1 MGKIKVDQ
9 IEVESASSVQ
19 INNPVKVDTISE
31 KTSGSG
37 VTIDGV
43 LIRDGSIGSSYL
55 DVSTTET
62 IQSLSSSSGVLSI
75 NVANGK
81 TGTITLTEN
90 ITDIDF
96 TNVPT
101 SGHVTFTLYVST
113 DTTTSY
119 IININKI
126 TVNGGSESDGLSNSF
141 TVSQGVNTKDVVT
154 FQFFNA
160 SQPVVTNTGQV
171 RSESIPVTDSLEG
184 YFDVDNFTS
193 GTTWEDQSGNNR
205 DLSFTSIGG
214 FNADGSINFNSN
226 TRINT
231 ATSAIPVANNYTCI
245 FVMSTTDTQ
254 ALFWH
259 GSFGFLGAYSSASKG
274 YHSGVGTPTLY
285 KGTSQISNLYD
296 NIRTSTSYYLEFSD
310 CDFDSGDT
318 LMLNNYSGFQI
329 EGGQL
334 WAILFYSKVLNTSE
348 RSSLVDYFTNVKQ
361 YIGN

>member
-1 MGKIKVDQ
+1 MVSKIKVDE
-9 IEVESASSVQ
+9 IVSSQANGAVLLEA
-19 INNPVKVDTISE
+19 PVK
-31 KTSGSG
+31 K
-37 VTIDGV
+37 
-43 LIRDGSIGSSYL
+43 
-55 DVSTTET
+55 
-62 IQSLSSSSGVLSI
+62 IQTLTSSSGVLAI
-75 NVANGK
+75 NCANAS
-81 TGTITLTEN
+81 TGTISLTEN

-101 SGHVTFTLYVST
+101 SGHFKFTLYVST
-113 DTTTSY
+113 HSSTSY
-119 IININKI
+119 VINLNKT
-126 TVNGGSESDGLSNSF
+126 TVNGGSEADGLSAGAF
-141 TVSQGVNTKDVVT
+141 TVSQGVGTNDVVT
-154 FQFFNA
+154 FEFFNA
-160 SQPVVTNTGQV
+160 STPVVTNTGQV
-171 RSESIPVTDSLEG
+171 NSQSIPVTDSLEA
-184 YFDVDNFTS
+184 YYDVNNFTS

-214 FNADGSINFNSN
+214 FNSDGSINFNSN

-231 ATSAIPVANNYTCI
+231 ATNVIPVGANYTCI

-259 GSFGFLGAYSSASKG
+259 GSFGFVGAYSTSNKG

-310 CDFDSGDT
+310 CDFDTGDT
-318 LMLNNYSGFQI
+318 LMLNNYSSFQI

-334 WAILFYSKVLNTSE
+334 WAILFYSKVLSTSE
-348 RSSLVDYFTNVKQ
+348 RSSLVNYFTNTKE

>member
-1 MGKIKVDQ
+1 M
-9 IEVESASSVQ
+9 SSEL
-19 INNPVKVDTISE
+19 KVDTISA
-31 KTSGSG
+31 KTANGA
-37 VTIDGV
+37 V
-43 LIRDGSIGSSYL
+43 LL
-55 DVSTTET
+55 DTPVKK
-62 IQSLSSSSGVLSI
+62 IQTLSSSSGVLAI
-75 NVANGK
+75 NCANGS
-81 TGTITLTEN
+81 TGTVTLSEN

-101 SGHVTFTLYVST
+101 SGHFKFTLYVTT
-113 DTTTSY
+113 DSSTSY
-119 IININKI
+119 VIYVNKT
-126 TVNGGSESDGLSNSF
+126 TVNGSSETDSLSAGPF
-141 TVSQGVNTKDVVT
+141 TVSQGLNSNDVVT
-154 FQFFNA
+154 FEFFNA
-160 SQPVVTNTGQV
+160 STPVVTNTGQV
-171 RSESIPVTDSLEG
+171 KSQSIPVTDSLEG

-214 FNADGSINFNSN
+214 FNSDGSINFTSN

-231 ATSAIPVANNYTCI
+231 STSAIPVANNYTCI
-245 FVMSTTDTQ
+245 FVMSTTDTR

-259 GSFGFLGAYSSASKG
+259 GSFGFLGAYSSSSK
-274 YHSGVGTPTLY
+274 YYNSGVGTPTLY

-318 LMLNNYSGFQI
+318 LQLNNYSTFQI

-334 WAILFYSKVLNTSE
+334 WAMLFYSKVLNTSE
-348 RSSLVDYFTNVKQ
+348 RSSLVDYFTNTKQ

>member
-1 MGKIKVDQ
+1 MVSKIKVDE
-9 IEVESASSVQ
+9 IVSSQANGAVLLET
-19 INNPVKVDTISE
+19 PVKKV
-31 KTSGSG
+31 
-37 VTIDGV
+37 
-43 LIRDGSIGSSYL
+43 
-55 DVSTTET
+55 
-62 IQSLSSSSGVLSI
+62 QSLSSSSGVLSI
-75 NVANGK
+75 NCANGS
-81 TGTITLTEN
+81 TGTLSLTEA

-101 SGHVTFTLYVST
+101 SGHFKFTLYVTTHST
-113 DTTTSY
+113 TAY
-119 IININKI
+119 VINVNKT
-126 TVNGGSESDGLSNSF
+126 TVNGGSETDCLTAGSF
-141 TVSQGVNTKDVVT
+141 TVSQGVSSNDVVT
-154 FQFFNA
+154 FEFFNA
-160 SQPVVTNTGQV
+160 SAPVVTNTGQV
-171 RSESIPVTDSLEG
+171 KSQSIPVTDSLEG
-184 YFDVDNFTS
+184 YFDIDNFTS

-214 FNADGSINFNSN
+214 FNGDGSINFTSN

-259 GSFGFLGAYSSASKG
+259 GSFGFLGAYSSGSKG

-285 KGTSQISNLYD
+285 KGTSQIANLYD

-318 LMLNNYSGFQI
+318 LMLNNYGSFQI

-334 WAILFYSKVLNTSE
+334 WAILFYSKVLSTSE
-348 RSSLVDYFTNVKQ
+348 RSSLVDYFTNTKQ